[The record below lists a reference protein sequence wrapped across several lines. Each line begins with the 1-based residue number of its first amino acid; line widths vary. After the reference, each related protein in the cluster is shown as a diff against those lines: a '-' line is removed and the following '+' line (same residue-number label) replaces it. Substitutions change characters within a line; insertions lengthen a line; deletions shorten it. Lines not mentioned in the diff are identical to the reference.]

1 MTKGTG
7 QMFVGGSASVDAAP
21 ARNAI
26 RIRHQ
31 PRASTIVWARR
42 LSVTTGGRIST
53 APSWGESLTDSS
65 LVDGMGEP
73 PARSA
78 A

>member
-26 RIRHQ
+26 RMRRH

-42 LSVTTGGRIST
+42 LSVTAGGRISMVLRR
-53 APSWGESLTDSS
+53 GESFADSS
-65 LVDGMGEP
+65 LVTGQ
-73 PARSA
+73 ANWWRR
-78 A
+78 